1 MTTLTFAKGPVLITQ
16 GKVWGKIG
24 GFWLSHDEIYPIPLP
39 SSPPPPHQTIW
50 WSNNLPSAVNWQFS
64 IVPFLFIFCWR
75 MIPSLFPWKLY
86 DFPPNPSHPP
96 ADGKNWSWIQK
107 SRAFKS
113 AFSYYRMCT
122 VLKIL
127 KARFKCCVANCNFS
141 VLPNPSAPPASC
153 LEVALPDSQDNLE
166 VTSEV
171 SEGCVDICCG
181 CDSRYKWYDEEGKGI
196 VSRRGPCCE

>member
-1 MTTLTFAKGPVLITQ
+1 MKFTRSPFL
-16 GKVWGKIG
+16 
-24 GFWLSHDEIYPIPLP
+24 
-39 SSPPPPHQTIW
+39 PPPPPPI
-50 WSNNLPSAVNWQFS
+50 
-64 IVPFLFIFCWR
+64 R
-75 MIPSLFPWKLY
+75 LY
-86 DFPPNPSHPP
+86 DSPIIFPHQQLIGNFLEFPSSLYSVGEWFPLCFPENYMISPRILPP
-96 ADGKNWSWIQK
+96 PGDGKNSSLIQK

-113 AFSYYRMCT
+113 SFSYYRMCT

-141 VLPNPSAPPASC
+141 VFPNPSAPPASC
-153 LEVALPDSQDNLE
+153 PEVALPDSQDNLE

-196 VSRRGPCCE
+196 LSRGGPCCE